1 MNRTEIETHPDFDG
15 HEIVQYNDTEN
26 MQALI
31 AVHNSNLGPA
41 VGGCRMYPYATTADA
56 LTDVLR
62 LSRGMTYK
70 SALAGLPL
78 GGRKAVIIAD
88 PHRQKTRDMLLA
100 MGDFIDSLGGRYI
113 TAEDS
118 VTGVKDIAVMGERTR
133 YVSGVNPDDK
143 YGGDPSPVTAYGVF
157 VGIREAVNYR
167 CHSDLKGVRVAIQG
181 VGNVGFYLA
190 RLLKDAG
197 AVVVAADVN
206 SANLER
212 VRDLGVSTVAVDEIL
227 GAEVDVLA
235 PCAMGGAINGDT
247 VDKIRAGIVAGAANN
262 QLQTSEM
269 GGELLDRGILYA
281 PDYVINAGGI
291 IDVFYQ
297 RQAIKIVE
305 ASNQHVERIGETLRS
320 IFQQSDVRR
329 APTSVVADEMAEAI
343 FKSECQQV
351 A

>member
-1 MNRTEIETHPDFDG
+1 VNKAEIETHPDFDG
-15 HEIVQYNDTEN
+15 HEIVEYRDTEN
-26 MQALI
+26 LKGFI

-41 VGGCRMYPYATTADA
+41 AGGCRMYPYAAKADA

-78 GGRKAVIIAD
+78 GGGKAVIIAD
-88 PHRQKTRDMLLA
+88 PHREKTREMLLA
-100 MGDFIDSLGGRYI
+100 MGDFVDSLRGKYI

-118 VTGVKDIAVMGERTR
+118 GTGVKDIAVIGERTR
-133 YVSGVNPDDK
+133 YISGVNPDDK

-167 CHSDLKGVRVAIQG
+167 CNSDLEGVRVAIQG

-190 RLLKDAG
+190 KMLKDVG
-197 AVVVAADVN
+197 AIVVAADVN

-212 VRDLGVSTVAVDEIL
+212 VRNLGVSTVAADEIL

-235 PCAMGGAINGDT
+235 PCAMGSAINRDT
-247 VDKIRAGIVAGAANN
+247 VNKIRAGIVAGAANN
-262 QLQTSEM
+262 QLQTPEM
-269 GGELLDRGILYA
+269 GGALLDRGILYA

-291 IDVFYQ
+291 IDVYFQ
-297 RQAIKIVE
+297 KQKSKSIETA
-305 ASNQHVERIGETLRS
+305 NQHVEKIGETLKS

-329 APTSVVADEMAEAI
+329 VPTNTVADEMAEAI
-343 FKSECQQV
+343 FRPACRQV